1 MDLNPNV
8 VRVDFRTERTTN
20 NLVGRD
26 RLFSTGT
33 NLATAIPRLEM
44 IISSP
49 SSTRDNNLENWD
61 LALWIVNVS
70 ITIARN

>member
-1 MDLNPNV
+1 MDLDRNV
-8 VRVDFRTERTTN
+8 VRFDFPTDRTTN
-20 NLVGRD
+20 TIVGGD

-49 SSTRDNNLENWD
+49 SSTWDNNLENWD
-61 LALWIVNVS
+61 LAL
-70 ITIARN
+70 